1 LLGIRAQALSDVE
14 GRRRGVVDATLWVR
28 RCRLRWGCCL
38 WLGLLPA
45 LGSGGSLMVLPLS
58 RWDRGTVFVEQ
69 SVLGKPLA
77 DLSEFLLTFVI
88 GKLLALNDL
97 LERLLLVL

>member
-1 LLGIRAQALSDVE
+1 
-14 GRRRGVVDATLWVR
+14 
-28 RCRLRWGCCL
+28 
-38 WLGLLPA
+38 
-45 LGSGGSLMVLPLS
+45 MVLPLS